1 MVGFLGRNQPQ
12 AGGLQGYAA
21 VVEQILAAAGV
32 DVTAARMATETG
44 FGWTFV
50 RGSATIELYVSQQD
64 GAGYLQVLS
73 PILHLPSNGLLPL
86 YRRLLEM
93 NLQLTN
99 AAIGV
104 HEDKVYLF
112 SERPLEGLDGAE
124 ANTIINL
131 VSGYADELDD
141 KLIAEFGGRLYSRI

>member
-50 RGSATIELYVSQQD
+50 RGSATIELYVSEQD
-64 GAGYLQVLS
+64 GTGYLQVLS

>member
-1 MVGFLGRNQPQ
+1 M
-12 AGGLQGYAA
+12 QGYAA

>member
-12 AGGLQGYAA
+12 AGGLQRYAA

-32 DVTAARMATETG
+32 DVAAARMATETG

-50 RGSATIELYVSQQD
+50 RGSATIELYVSEQD
-64 GAGYLQVLS
+64 GTGYLQVLS
-73 PILHLPSNGLLPL
+73 PIIHLPSNGLLPL

-104 HEDKVYLF
+104 HEDKVYVF

>member
-32 DVTAARMATETG
+32 DVAAARMATETG